1 MITSIAFFVY
11 PLRDIATARRFYE
24 NILGLKLET
33 NVRDE
38 WIEYDVNG
46 GTFAITTMDI
56 THVPGANG
64 GVIAFEVTDLDS
76 FVGMLKEKQVKFV
89 LEITPSP
96 VCRFAIIA
104 DPDGNEVIIHKRKS
118 T

>member
-11 PLRDIATARRFYE
+11 PMRDIAIARRFYE
-24 NILGLKLET
+24 NVLGLKLET
-33 NVRDE
+33 NFRDE

-46 GTFAITTMDI
+46 GTFAITSMDI

-76 FVGMLKEKQVKFV
+76 FVGLLKEKQVKFV
-89 LEITPSP
+89 LEITTSP
-96 VCRFAIIA
+96 VCRFAVIA
-104 DPDGNEVIIHKRKS
+104 DPDGNEVIIHKRNS

>member
-11 PLRDIATARRFYE
+11 PVRDIAGARRFYE
-24 NILGLKLET
+24 GTLGLKLE
-33 NVRDE
+33 NNFRDE

-46 GTFAITTMDI
+46 STFAITTMDM

-64 GVIAFEVTDLDS
+64 GAIAFEVTDLDS
-76 FVGMLKEKQVKFV
+76 FVGRLKEKQVKFV
-89 LEITPSP
+89 FEITQTP
-96 VCRFAIIA
+96 VCRFAVVA
-104 DPDGNEVIIHKRKS
+104 DPDGNEVMIHKRKS